1 MKTVTNCIFS
11 LNRRVTR
18 GLVLMLLPTL
28 LVLLMSGCIEKFN
41 APSWDVELNVPVL
54 NKSYTLLD
62 VVNKDTTYLK
72 ADVNNQLYYSDKKPI
87 NSIQVD
93 KKLTLSP
100 IQTTSKFGLT
110 TIAITN
116 PDPQTITLTPPTY
129 PPATGTFV
137 VLPES
142 RQEVDAVVPTNTSFE
157 SAVFESGTLTI
168 SIQNNNGIQFRIDSL
183 QLIDN
188 RTSGATTVLVK
199 SNTATTIPAGSTG
212 TITLDLAGKTLYNKI
227 KAALFIYTPP
237 MANVTIPN
245 TANTKVTTTFS
256 NLKPSSVVA
265 PVPAQSPQTMTGAF
279 VLDSESSLD
288 TVKIAEGSM
297 SFTVTNYFNVAL
309 QAVMTVTN
317 LYTAA
322 NAQYSTSF
330 SVPAKGSQVINIPS
344 LSDWSIRSAS
354 LTNQLGYS
362 VQVTVQQSSSAVS
375 VSKNDSATV
384 KVNMSQL
391 ILKSIHGR
399 IKPTALSFDT
409 TTVALALNSLQN
421 LTANAIKMSGLDV
434 NFDIALSAGVKLD
447 FAGTMTGYNTLGSS
461 ASLTIPSTRLSGGGA
476 TSKVTLSASEL
487 DNFINKF
494 VKKVPDQIKVIYS
507 ATLNPSPSL
516 SDPVARITNTDSLF
530 GTVNIYAPLNVGIVG
545 GKLVDSTDI
554 NISDENRSNS
564 DNVQSAIVSLELSN
578 SIPAGLTFYAKFL
591 DVNGDSVLS
600 MPPKTPGNTYPTVI
614 APAIV
619 GTSGTVTSP
628 TSTKIEMKLTG
639 SEIDKF
645 LNSKKLVY
653 TLLVDTSTPSGSS
666 AGSPVKFY
674 SSDAVKIYAAGSLTY
689 RVTSK

>member
-1 MKTVTNCIFS
+1 MKTFKHYFS
-11 LNRRVTR
+11 LNRSIRRNAGT
-18 GLVLMLLPTL
+18 LLLPVLMIFLL
-28 LVLLMSGCIEKFN
+28 SGCIEKFN

-62 VVNKDTTYLK
+62 VVNKDSTYLRT
-72 ADVNNQLYYSDKKPI
+72 DSGNQLYYSDKQPL

-116 PDPQTITLTPPTY
+116 PDPQVVTITPPAY
-129 PPATGTFV
+129 PPVTGLV
-137 VLPES
+137 PLLPES
-142 RQEVDAVVPTNTSFE
+142 KQEVDAVVPTNPSFE
-157 SAVFESGTLTI
+157 SAVFESGTLTL

-183 QLIDN
+183 QIIDN

-199 SNTATTIPAGSTG
+199 STTPVTIAPGAIG
-212 TITLDLAGKTLYNKI
+212 TITLDLAGKTLYNKV
-227 KAALFIYTPP
+227 KAAMFIYTQQ
-237 MANVTIPN
+237 MTNVTIPA
-245 TANTKVTTTFS
+245 TANTKVTTTFT

-297 SFTVTNYFNVAL
+297 SFTVSNYFNVAIK
-309 QAVMTVTN
+309 ADMTVTN
-317 LYTAA
+317 LYTAS
-322 NAQYSTSF
+322 NSQYTTSF
-330 SVPAKGSQVINIPS
+330 SVPAKGSQVVSIPS
-344 LSDWSIRSAS
+344 LTDWSIRSAS

-362 VQVTVQQSSSAVS
+362 VVVTVQQSASAVS
-375 VSKNDSATV
+375 VSKSDSATV

-391 ILKSIHGR
+391 VLKSIHGR

-421 LTANAIKMSGLDV
+421 LTASTIHMTGLDV

-461 ASLTIPSTRLSGGGA
+461 ASLTIPTTRLSGGG
-476 TSKVTLSASEL
+476 TSSKVTFSSSEL

-494 VKKVPDQIKVIYS
+494 VKKVPDQLKTIYS
-507 ATLNPSPSL
+507 ATLNPSPSV

-530 GTVNIYAPLNVGIVG
+530 GTVNIYAPLNVGIIG
-545 GKLVDSTDI
+545 GKLVDSTEI
-554 NISDENRSNS
+554 NVSDENRTNS
-564 DNVQSAIVSLELSN
+564 DKVQSATVTLELTN

-591 DVNGDSVLS
+591 DANGDSVLS

-614 APAIV
+614 NPAVV
-619 GTSGTVTSP
+619 GSSGTVTTP
-628 TSTKIEMKLTG
+628 ASTKINMTLTG
-639 SEIDKF
+639 AEIDKF

>member
-1 MKTVTNCIFS
+1 MKTLNFYIFS
-11 LNRRVTR
+11 LNKRIRREL
-18 GLVLMLLPTL
+18 GFLLLPVLMIFLLP
-28 LVLLMSGCIEKFN
+28 GCIEKFN

-72 ADVNNQLYYSDKKPI
+72 TGGSNQLYYSDKQPF
-87 NSIQVD
+87 NPIQVD

-100 IQTTSKFGLT
+100 IQATSKFGLT

-116 PDPQTITLTPPTY
+116 PDPQIVTLTPPTY
-129 PPATGTFV
+129 PPATGTFA

-142 RQEVDAVVPTNTSFE
+142 RQEVDAVVPTNPSFE

-168 SIQNNNGIQFRIDSL
+168 AIQNNNGIQFRIDSL
-183 QLIDN
+183 QIIDN
-188 RTSGATTVLVK
+188 RTPGATNVLVK
-199 SNTATTIPAGSTG
+199 STTATTVASGATG

-227 KAALFIYTPP
+227 KTALFIYTAP
-237 MANVTIPN
+237 MTNVTIPSN
-245 TANTKVTTTFS
+245 ANTKVTTTFS
-256 NLKPSSVVA
+256 NLQPSSVVA
-265 PVPAQSPQTMTGAF
+265 PVPAQSPQSMSGSF

-297 SFTVTNYFNVAL
+297 SFTVSNYFNVAIKTD
-309 QAVMTVTN
+309 MTVTN
-317 LYTAA
+317 LYTAS
-322 NAQYSTSF
+322 NTPYTTSF
-330 SVPAKGSQVINIPS
+330 SVPAKGSQVVTIPS
-344 LSDWSIRSAS
+344 LTDWSIRSAS
-354 LTNQLGYS
+354 LTNQLGYTA
-362 VQVTVQQSSSAVS
+362 VVTVQQSSSAVS
-375 VSKNDSATV
+375 VSKSDSATV

-391 ILKSIHGR
+391 VLKSIHGR
-399 IKPTALSFDT
+399 IKPTALNFDT

-421 LTANAIKMSGLDV
+421 LTATTIKMTGLDV
-434 NFDIALSAGVKLD
+434 NFDVALSAGIKLD
-447 FAGTMTGYNTLGSS
+447 FAGSLTGYNSLGST
-461 ASLTIPSTRLSGGGA
+461 ASLTIPTTRLSGGGTA
-476 TSKVTLSASEL
+476 SKVTLSSSEL
-487 DNFINKF
+487 DVFINKF

-507 ATLNPSPSL
+507 ATLNPSPSV

-530 GTVNIYAPLNVGIVG
+530 GTVNIYAPLNVGIIG

-554 NISDENRSNS
+554 NISDENRTNS
-564 DNVQSAIVSLELSN
+564 DKVQTATVSLELTN

-591 DVNGDSVLS
+591 DANGDSVLS
-600 MPPKTPGNTYPTVI
+600 MPPKTAGNTYPTVI